1 MLSYRHAFHAG
12 NHADVLKHF
21 VLAELTGYLGQKDTP
36 FYYMDTHAGAGL
48 YSLDIGYATKLAE
61 YVDGIGRLWELGERE
76 DLPAPLAEYV
86 KLVRAINPDGKLKA
100 YPGSPWIAHQTL
112 RDQDRLR
119 LFELHPADAE
129 LLHGNFR
136 QFPRRVMV
144 KCADGF
150 AGIKA
155 LLPPPP
161 RRALVLIDPSYEDKA
176 DYRNVIAALEDS
188 LTRFATGVYLVWY
201 PQLSRPE
208 SRQLP
213 HKLVRLGAKNW
224 LHVSLTVR
232 EPDADGFGMHGSGL
246 FIVNPPWMLRKT
258 LQEVMPY
265 LVSVLGQGAGA
276 GFTLEN
282 IEH

>member
-21 VLAELTGYLGQKDTP
+21 VLSELAGYLGQKDAP

-61 YVDGIGRLWELGERE
+61 YVDGIGRLWNRD
-76 DLPAPLAEYV
+76 DLPEPVADYV
-86 KLVRAINPDGKLKA
+86 KLVREINPDGKLKA
-100 YPGSPWIAHQTL
+100 YPGSPWIAHQVL

-129 LLHGNFR
+129 LLHANFR

-144 KCADGF
+144 KCADGY

-161 RRALVLIDPSYEDKA
+161 RRALVLIDPSYEDKN
-176 DYRNVIAALEDS
+176 DYRNVVASLQDS
-188 LTRFATGVYLVWY
+188 LTRFATGVYVAWY
-201 PQLSRPE
+201 PQLSRLE

-213 HKLVRLGAKNW
+213 QKLMRLAANW
-224 LHVSLTVR
+224 LHVSMTVHQ
-232 EPDADGFGMHGSGL
+232 PSSDGYGMHGSGL
-246 FIVNPPWMLRKT
+246 VVINPPWMLRKT
-258 LQEVMPY
+258 LAEAMPF
-265 LVSVLGQGAGA
+265 LVKVLGRDSGA
-276 GFTLEN
+276 GFVLESN
-282 IEH
+282 EK

>member
-21 VLAELTGYLGQKDTP
+21 VLSELARYLGQKDAP

-61 YVDGIGRLWELGERE
+61 YVDGIGRLWDRD

-86 KLVRAINPDGKLKA
+86 KLVREINPDGKLKA

-112 RDQDRLR
+112 REQDRLR

-129 LLHGNFR
+129 LLHANFR

-144 KCADGF
+144 KCADGY

-161 RRALVLIDPSYEDKA
+161 RRALVLIDPSYEDKN
-176 DYRNVIAALEDS
+176 DYRNVVASLQDS
-188 LTRFATGVYLVWY
+188 LTRFATGVYVVWY
-201 PQLSRPE
+201 PQLSRLE

-213 HKLVRLGAKNW
+213 QKLMRLSANW
-224 LHVSLTVR
+224 LHVSLTVHQ
-232 EPDADGFGMHGSGL
+232 PSSDGFGMHGSGL
-246 FIVNPPWMLRKT
+246 FVINPPWMLRKT
-258 LQEVMPY
+258 LTEVMPF
-265 LVSVLGQGAGA
+265 LVKVLGRDSGA
-276 GFTLEN
+276 GFVLESS
-282 IEH
+282 EK

>member
-21 VLAELTGYLGQKDTP
+21 VLSELARYLGQKDAP

-61 YVDGIGRLWELGERE
+61 YVDGIGRLWDRD
-76 DLPAPLAEYV
+76 DLPESLADYV
-86 KLVRAINPDGKLKA
+86 KLVREINPEGKLKA

-112 RDQDRLR
+112 REQDRLR

-129 LLHGNFR
+129 LLHANFR

-144 KCADGF
+144 KCADGY

-161 RRALVLIDPSYEDKA
+161 RRALVLIDPSYEDKN
-176 DYRNVIAALEDS
+176 DYRNVVASLQDS
-188 LTRFATGVYLVWY
+188 LTRFATGVYVVWY
-201 PQLSRPE
+201 PQLSRLE

-213 HKLVRLGAKNW
+213 QKLMRLSANW
-224 LHVSLTVR
+224 LHVSMTVHQ
-232 EPDADGFGMHGSGL
+232 PSSDGFGMHGSGL
-246 FIVNPPWMLRKT
+246 VVINPPWMLRKT
-258 LQEVMPY
+258 LAEVMPY
-265 LVSVLGQGAGA
+265 LVKVLGRDSGA
-276 GFTLEN
+276 GFVLESS
-282 IEH
+282 EK

>member
-21 VLAELTGYLGQKDTP
+21 VLAELARYLGQKDAP

-61 YVDGIGRLWELGERE
+61 YVDGIGRLWDRD
-76 DLPAPLAEYV
+76 DLPLPLADYV
-86 KLVRAINPDGKLKA
+86 KLVREINPDGKLKA
-100 YPGSPWIAHQTL
+100 YPGSPWIAHQVL

-129 LLHGNFR
+129 LLHANFR

-144 KCADGF
+144 KCADGY

-161 RRALVLIDPSYEDKA
+161 RRALVLIDPSYEDKN
-176 DYRNVIAALEDS
+176 DYRNVVASLQDS
-188 LTRFATGVYLVWY
+188 LTRFATGVYVVWY
-201 PQLSRPE
+201 PQLSRLE

-213 HKLVRLGAKNW
+213 QKLMRLGANW
-224 LHVSLTVR
+224 LHVSMTVHQ
-232 EPDADGFGMHGSGL
+232 PSSDGFGMHGSGL
-246 FIVNPPWMLRKT
+246 FVINPPWMLRKT
-258 LQEVMPY
+258 CAEVMPF
-265 LVSVLGQGAGA
+265 LVKVLGRDAGA
-276 GFTLEN
+276 GFVLESG
-282 IEH
+282 EK

>member
-21 VLAELTGYLGQKDTP
+21 VLAELTAYLGQKDTP
-36 FYYMDTHAGAGL
+36 FYYVDTHAGAGL

-61 YVDGIGRLWELGERE
+61 YVDGIGRLWERD

-112 RDQDRLR
+112 REQDRLR

-136 QFPRRVMV
+136 QFPRRVMLN
-144 KCADGF
+144 CADGF

-188 LTRFATGVYLVWY
+188 LARFATGVYVVWC

-213 HKLVRLGAKNW
+213 HKLVRLGAKSW
-224 LHVSLTVR
+224 LQVSLTVR
-232 EPDADGFGMHGSGL
+232 EPDNDGYGMHGSGL
-246 FIVNPPWMLRKT
+246 FIVNPPWMLRNT
-258 LQEVMPY
+258 LKEVMPY
-265 LVSVLGQGAGA
+265 LVTVLGQGAGA
-276 GFTLEN
+276 GFTLESD
-282 IEH
+282 EK

>member
-21 VLAELTGYLGQKDTP
+21 VLSELARYLGQKDAP

-61 YVDGIGRLWELGERE
+61 YVDGIGRLWDRD
-76 DLPAPLAEYV
+76 DLPESLGSYV
-86 KLVRAINPDGKLKA
+86 KLVREINPDGKLKA
-100 YPGSPWIAHQTL
+100 YPGSPWIAHQVL

-129 LLHGNFR
+129 LLHANFR

-144 KCADGF
+144 KCADGY

-161 RRALVLIDPSYEDKA
+161 RRALVLIDPSYEDKN
-176 DYRNVIAALEDS
+176 DYRNVVASLQDS
-188 LTRFATGVYLVWY
+188 LTRFATGVYVVWY
-201 PQLSRPE
+201 PQLSRLE

-213 HKLVRLGAKNW
+213 QKLMRLSPNW
-224 LHVSLTVR
+224 LHVSLTVHQ
-232 EPDADGFGMHGSGL
+232 PSNDGFGMHGSGL
-246 FIVNPPWMLRKT
+246 VVINPPWMLRKT
-258 LQEVMPY
+258 LGEVMPF
-265 LVSVLGQGAGA
+265 LVKVLGRDSGA
-276 GFTLEN
+276 GFVLESS
-282 IEH
+282 EK

>member
-21 VLAELTGYLGQKDTP
+21 VLSELARYLGQKDAP

-61 YVDGIGRLWELGERE
+61 YVDGIGRLWDRD
-76 DLPAPLAEYV
+76 DLPAPLADYV
-86 KLVRAINPDGKLKA
+86 KLVREINPDGKLKA
-100 YPGSPWIAHQTL
+100 YPGSPWIAHQVL
-112 RDQDRLR
+112 REQDRLR

-144 KCADGF
+144 K
-150 AGIKA
+150 A

-161 RRALVLIDPSYEDKA
+161 RRALVLIDPSYEDKN
-176 DYRNVIAALEDS
+176 DYRNVVASLQDS
-188 LTRFATGVYLVWY
+188 LTRFATGVYVVWY
-201 PQLSRPE
+201 PQLSRLE

-213 HKLVRLGAKNW
+213 QKLMRLSANW
-224 LHVSLTVR
+224 LHVSLTVHQ
-232 EPDADGFGMHGSGL
+232 PSSDGFGMHGSGL
-246 FIVNPPWMLRKT
+246 VVINPPWMLRKT
-258 LQEVMPY
+258 LAEVMPF
-265 LVSVLGQGAGA
+265 LVKVLGRDSGA
-276 GFTLEN
+276 GFVLESS
-282 IEH
+282 EK

>member
-21 VLAELTGYLGQKDTP
+21 VLSVLARYMGQKDAP

-61 YVDGIGRLWELGERE
+61 YVDGIGRLWERTGDRD
-76 DLPAPLAEYV
+76 DLPQPLADYV
-86 KLVRAINPDGKLKA
+86 KLVREINPDGKLKA
-100 YPGSPWIAHQTL
+100 YPGSPWIAHQVL

-129 LLHGNFR
+129 LLHANFR

-144 KCADGF
+144 KCADGY

-161 RRALVLIDPSYEDKA
+161 RRALVLIDPSYEDKN
-176 DYRNVIAALEDS
+176 DYRNVVAALQDS
-188 LTRFATGVYLVWY
+188 LTRFATGVYVVWY
-201 PQLSRPE
+201 PQLSRLE

-213 HKLVRLGAKNW
+213 QKLMRLSANW
-224 LHVSLTVR
+224 LHVSLTVHQ
-232 EPDADGFGMHGSGL
+232 PSSDGFGMHGSGL
-246 FIVNPPWMLRKT
+246 FVINPPWMLRKT
-258 LQEVMPY
+258 LTEVMPY
-265 LVSVLGQGAGA
+265 LVKVLGRDSGA
-276 GFTLEN
+276 GFVLESS
-282 IEH
+282 EK

>member
-21 VLAELTGYLGQKDTP
+21 VLSELARYLGQKDAP

-61 YVDGIGRLWELGERE
+61 YVDGIGRLWDRD
-76 DLPAPLAEYV
+76 DLPAPLADYV
-86 KLVRAINPDGKLKA
+86 KLVREINPDGKLKA
-100 YPGSPWIAHQTL
+100 YPGSPWIAHQVL

-129 LLHGNFR
+129 LLHANFR

-144 KCADGF
+144 KCADGY

-161 RRALVLIDPSYEDKA
+161 RRALVLIDPSYEDKN
-176 DYRNVIAALEDS
+176 DYRNVVASLQDS
-188 LTRFATGVYLVWY
+188 LTRFATGVYVVWY
-201 PQLSRPE
+201 PQLSRLE

-213 HKLVRLGAKNW
+213 QKLMRLSANW
-224 LHVSLTVR
+224 LHVSMTVHQ
-232 EPDADGFGMHGSGL
+232 PSSDGFGMHGSGL
-246 FIVNPPWMLRKT
+246 VVINPPWMLRKT
-258 LQEVMPY
+258 CAEVMPY
-265 LVSVLGQGAGA
+265 LVKVLGRDSGA
-276 GFTLEN
+276 GFVLETS
-282 IEH
+282 EK

>member
-21 VLAELTGYLGQKDTP
+21 VLSELARYLGQKDAP

-61 YVDGIGRLWELGERE
+61 YVDGIGRLWDRD
-76 DLPAPLAEYV
+76 DLPTPLADYV
-86 KLVRAINPDGKLKA
+86 KLVREINSDGKLKA
-100 YPGSPWIAHQTL
+100 YPGSPWIAHQVL

-129 LLHGNFR
+129 LLHANFR

-144 KCADGF
+144 KCADGY

-161 RRALVLIDPSYEDKA
+161 RRALVLIDPSYEDKN
-176 DYRNVIAALEDS
+176 DYRNVVASLQDS
-188 LTRFATGVYLVWY
+188 LTRFATGVYVVWY
-201 PQLSRPE
+201 PQLSRLE

-213 HKLVRLGAKNW
+213 QKLMRLSTNW
-224 LHVSLTVR
+224 LHVSLTVHQ
-232 EPDADGFGMHGSGL
+232 AASDGFGMHGSGL
-246 FIVNPPWMLRKT
+246 VVINPPWMLRKT
-258 LQEVMPY
+258 LADVMPY
-265 LVSVLGQGAGA
+265 LVKVLGRDSGA
-276 GFTLEN
+276 GFVLESS
-282 IEH
+282 EK

>member
-21 VLAELTGYLGQKDTP
+21 VLSELARYLGQKDAP

-61 YVDGIGRLWELGERE
+61 YVDGIGRLWERAGDSD
-76 DLPAPLAEYV
+76 DLPAPLADYV
-86 KLVRAINPDGKLKA
+86 KLVREINPDGKLKA

-112 RDQDRLR
+112 REQDRLR

-129 LLHGNFR
+129 LLHANFR

-144 KCADGF
+144 KCADGY

-161 RRALVLIDPSYEDKA
+161 RRALVLIDPSYEDKN
-176 DYRNVIAALEDS
+176 DYRNVVASLQDS
-188 LTRFATGVYLVWY
+188 LTRFATGVYVVWY
-201 PQLSRPE
+201 PQLSRLE

-213 HKLVRLGAKNW
+213 QKLMRLGANW
-224 LHVSLTVR
+224 LHVSLTVQQ
-232 EPDADGFGMHGSGL
+232 AASDGFGMHGSGL
-246 FIVNPPWMLRKT
+246 FVINPPWMLRKT
-258 LQEVMPY
+258 LAEVMPY
-265 LVSVLGQGAGA
+265 LVKVLGRDSGA
-276 GFTLEN
+276 GFVLESS
-282 IEH
+282 EK

>member
-21 VLAELTGYLGQKDTP
+21 VLAELARYLGQKDAP

-61 YVDGIGRLWELGERE
+61 YVDGIGRLWDR
-76 DLPAPLAEYV
+76 DNLPAPVADYV
-86 KLVRAINPDGKLKA
+86 KLVREINPDGKLKA

-129 LLHGNFR
+129 LLHANFR

-144 KCADGF
+144 KCADGY

-161 RRALVLIDPSYEDKA
+161 RRALVLIDPSYEDKN
-176 DYRNVIAALEDS
+176 DYRNVVTAVQDS
-188 LTRFATGVYLVWY
+188 LTRFATGVYMVWY

-213 HKLVRLGAKNW
+213 QKLQRLGGKNW
-224 LHVSLTVR
+224 LQVSLTVR
-232 EPDADGFGMHGSGL
+232 EPDSDGFGMHGSGL

-265 LVSVLGQGAGA
+265 LVGVLGQGAGA
-276 GFTLEN
+276 GFVLEGSDS
-282 IEH
+282 

>member
-21 VLAELTGYLGQKDTP
+21 VLAELARYLGQKDAP

-61 YVDGIGRLWELGERE
+61 YADGIGRLWDRD
-76 DLPAPLAEYV
+76 DLPAPLADYM
-86 KLVRAINPDGKLKA
+86 KLVREINPDGKLKA
-100 YPGSPWIAHQTL
+100 YPGSPWIAHQVL
-112 RDQDRLR
+112 REQDRLR

-129 LLHGNFR
+129 LLHANFR

-144 KCADGF
+144 KCADGY

-161 RRALVLIDPSYEDKA
+161 RRALVLIDPSYEDKN
-176 DYRNVIAALEDS
+176 DYRNVVASLQDS
-188 LTRFATGVYLVWY
+188 LTRFATGVYVVWY
-201 PQLSRPE
+201 PQLSRLE

-213 HKLVRLGAKNW
+213 QKLMRLSANW
-224 LHVSLTVR
+224 LHVSMAVHQ
-232 EPDADGFGMHGSGL
+232 AASDGFGMYGSGL
-246 FIVNPPWMLRKT
+246 FVINPPWMLRKT
-258 LQEVMPY
+258 LAEVMPF
-265 LVSVLGQGAGA
+265 LVKVLGRDSGA
-276 GFTLEN
+276 GFVLDSSEK
-282 IEH
+282 

>member
-21 VLAELTGYLGQKDTP
+21 VLSELARYLGQKDAP

-61 YVDGIGRLWELGERE
+61 YVDGIGRLWDRD
-76 DLPAPLAEYV
+76 DLPAPLADYV
-86 KLVRAINPDGKLKA
+86 KLVREINPDGKLKA
-100 YPGSPWIAHQTL
+100 YPGSPWIAHQVL
-112 RDQDRLR
+112 REQDRLR

-144 KCADGF
+144 KCADGY

-161 RRALVLIDPSYEDKA
+161 RRALVLIDPSYEDKN
-176 DYRNVIAALEDS
+176 DYRNVVASLQDS
-188 LTRFATGVYLVWY
+188 LTRFATGVYVVWY
-201 PQLSRPE
+201 PQLSRLE

-213 HKLVRLGAKNW
+213 QKLMRLSANW
-224 LHVSLTVR
+224 LHVSLTVHQ
-232 EPDADGFGMHGSGL
+232 PSSDGFGMHGSGL
-246 FIVNPPWMLRKT
+246 VVINPPWMLRKT
-258 LQEVMPY
+258 LAEVMPF
-265 LVSVLGQGAGA
+265 LVKVLGRDSGA
-276 GFTLEN
+276 GFVLESS
-282 IEH
+282 EK

>member
-21 VLAELTGYLGQKDTP
+21 VLSELARYLGQKDAP

-61 YVDGIGRLWELGERE
+61 YVDGIGRLWDRD
-76 DLPAPLAEYV
+76 DLPESLADYV
-86 KLVRAINPDGKLKA
+86 KLVREINPEGKLKA

-112 RDQDRLR
+112 REQDRLR

-129 LLHGNFR
+129 LLQANFR

-144 KCADGF
+144 KCADGY

-161 RRALVLIDPSYEDKA
+161 RRALVLIDPSYEDKN
-176 DYRNVIAALEDS
+176 DYRNVVASLQDS
-188 LTRFATGVYLVWY
+188 LTRFATGVYVVWY
-201 PQLSRPE
+201 PQLSRLE

-213 HKLVRLGAKNW
+213 QKLMRLSANW
-224 LHVSLTVR
+224 LHVSMTVHQ
-232 EPDADGFGMHGSGL
+232 PSSDGFGMHGSGL
-246 FIVNPPWMLRKT
+246 VVINPPWMLRKT
-258 LQEVMPY
+258 LAEVMPY
-265 LVSVLGQGAGA
+265 LVKVLGRDSGA
-276 GFTLEN
+276 GFVLESS
-282 IEH
+282 EK

>member
-21 VLAELTGYLGQKDTP
+21 VLSELARYLGQKDAP

-61 YVDGIGRLWELGERE
+61 YVDGIGRLWDRD
-76 DLPAPLAEYV
+76 DLPLPLADYV
-86 KLVRAINPDGKLKA
+86 KLVREINPDGKLKA
-100 YPGSPWIAHQTL
+100 YPGSPWIAHQVL

-129 LLHGNFR
+129 LLHANFR

-144 KCADGF
+144 KCADGY

-161 RRALVLIDPSYEDKA
+161 RRALVLIDPSYEDKN
-176 DYRNVIAALEDS
+176 DYRNVVASLQDS
-188 LTRFATGVYLVWY
+188 LTRFATGVYVVWY
-201 PQLSRPE
+201 PQLSRLE

-213 HKLVRLGAKNW
+213 QKLMRLGANW
-224 LHVSLTVR
+224 LHVSMTVHQ
-232 EPDADGFGMHGSGL
+232 PSSDGFGMHGSGL
-246 FIVNPPWMLRKT
+246 FVINPPWMLRKT
-258 LQEVMPY
+258 CAEVMPF
-265 LVSVLGQGAGA
+265 LVKVLGRDAGA
-276 GFTLEN
+276 GFVLESG
-282 IEH
+282 EK

>member
-21 VLAELTGYLGQKDTP
+21 VLSELARYLGQKDAP

-61 YVDGIGRLWELGERE
+61 YVDGVGRLWDRD
-76 DLPAPLAEYV
+76 DLPAPLADYV
-86 KLVRAINPDGKLKA
+86 KLVHEINPDGKLKA
-100 YPGSPWIAHQTL
+100 YPGSPWIAHQVL

-129 LLHGNFR
+129 LLHANFR

-144 KCADGF
+144 KCADGY

-161 RRALVLIDPSYEDKA
+161 RRALVLIDPSYEDKN
-176 DYRNVIAALEDS
+176 DYRNVVASLQDS
-188 LTRFATGVYLVWY
+188 LTRFATGVYVVWY
-201 PQLSRPE
+201 PQLSRLE

-213 HKLVRLGAKNW
+213 QKLMRLSPNW
-224 LHVSLTVR
+224 LHVSLTVHQ
-232 EPDADGFGMHGSGL
+232 PSNDGFGMHGSGL
-246 FIVNPPWMLRKT
+246 VVINPPWMLRKT
-258 LQEVMPY
+258 LGEVMPF
-265 LVSVLGQGAGA
+265 LVKVLGRDSGA
-276 GFTLEN
+276 GFVLESS
-282 IEH
+282 EK

>member
-21 VLAELTGYLGQKDTP
+21 VLSELARYLGQKDAP

-61 YVDGIGRLWELGERE
+61 YVDGIGRLWDRD
-76 DLPAPLAEYV
+76 DLPAPLADYV
-86 KLVRAINPDGKLKA
+86 KLVHEINPDGKLKA
-100 YPGSPWIAHQTL
+100 YPGSPWIAHQVL

-129 LLHGNFR
+129 LLHANFR

-144 KCADGF
+144 KCADGY

-161 RRALVLIDPSYEDKA
+161 RRALVLIDPSYEDKN
-176 DYRNVIAALEDS
+176 DYRNVVASLQDS
-188 LTRFATGVYLVWY
+188 LTRFATGVYVVWY
-201 PQLSRPE
+201 PQLSRLE

-213 HKLVRLGAKNW
+213 QKLMRLSPNW
-224 LHVSLTVR
+224 LHVSLTVHQ
-232 EPDADGFGMHGSGL
+232 PSNDGFGMHGSGL
-246 FIVNPPWMLRKT
+246 VVINPPWMLRKT
-258 LQEVMPY
+258 LGEVMPF
-265 LVSVLGQGAGA
+265 LVKVLGRDSGA
-276 GFTLEN
+276 GFVLESS
-282 IEH
+282 EK